1 MSHLLALLLLMQ
13 GARPERLS
21 ETALDA
27 TYVLLLVRNAE
38 PRAVKYRLLIEE
50 RTSSG
55 RSWELAAFPAS
66 LNYEVVRVD
75 RSSTVL
81 QRSNDYGFKE
91 AYLKFFF
98 DLASKK
104 VVKTAE
110 FNDPAL
116 SQISDADAQRV
127 LEVPAEFGYFDTP
140 AKKFTFL
147 RVPEVL
153 DWSISNLLVEGDTV
167 WAGLDR
173 HPEGRPVDTG
183 IALSRTST
191 ANWS

>member
-1 MSHLLALLLLMQ
+1 MSHLLVLLLLMQ
-13 GARPERLS
+13 GARPERLF
-21 ETALDA
+21 EKALDD
-27 TYVLLLVRNAE
+27 TCVLLLVRNAE
-38 PRAVKYRLLIEE
+38 PRAVTYQLLIEE

-75 RSSTVL
+75 RSSAVL
-81 QRSNDYGFKE
+81 QRSNDYG
-91 AYLKFFF
+91 
-98 DLASKK
+98 
-104 VVKTAE
+104 

-127 LEVPAEFGYFDTP
+127 LEVPAEFGYFNTP

-153 DWSISNLLVEGDTV
+153 DWPISNLLVEGDTV
-167 WAGLDR
+167 WAGLVRD
-173 HPEGRPVDTG
+173 PEGADRLTRHRVEPDING
-183 IALSRTST
+183 
-191 ANWS
+191 NWP